1 MCFYLLFKLKI
12 KNKFKKNIFW
22 NAICLESSKLILNF
36 KKLKVI
42 FFRIYPKIGAEVEL
56 KVTRLEEGSGNLSIH
71 ANCEQLVIS

>member
-1 MCFYLLFKLKI
+1 M
-12 KNKFKKNIFW
+12 KNKFKKNTFW
-22 NAICLESSKLILNF
+22 NAICLETSKFILNLI
-36 KKLKVI
+36 KTKSI